1 LAVKIYIS
9 TKDSWNFL
17 SNMQTNFIFL
27 QNEWPELLE
36 SAIEAEKAALSA
48 PGTSAFSSRFALEQ
62 GVFWLYDNDPG
73 S

>member
-1 LAVKIYIS
+1 
-9 TKDSWNFL
+9 
-17 SNMQTNFIFL
+17 MQTNFIFL

-73 S
+73 T